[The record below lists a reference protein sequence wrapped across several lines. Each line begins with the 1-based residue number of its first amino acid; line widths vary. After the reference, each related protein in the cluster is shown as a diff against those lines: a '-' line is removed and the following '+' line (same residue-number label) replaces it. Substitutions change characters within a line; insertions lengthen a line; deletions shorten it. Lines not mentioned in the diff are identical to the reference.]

1 MPMRISADDKQT
13 GILSGV
19 IVWASGARFVDLI
32 AGFAIGMY
40 VLKEALEIMR
50 EANEASEQL

>member
-1 MPMRISADDKQT
+1 MTSKRGS
-13 GILSGV
+13 LSGV